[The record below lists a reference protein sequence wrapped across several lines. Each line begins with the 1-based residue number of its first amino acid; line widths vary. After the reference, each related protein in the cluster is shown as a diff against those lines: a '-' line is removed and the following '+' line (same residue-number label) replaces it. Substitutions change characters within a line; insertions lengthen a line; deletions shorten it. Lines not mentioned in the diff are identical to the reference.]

1 MEIKKSLNINRTPQA
16 VENNSLICA
25 KNIKISTDGQYI
37 TNEEG
42 IKVIYDTNDSTTK
55 VVGVIP
61 CNKELV
67 IFTCV
72 TANYNTSKIFR
83 INEDGTNLREVPN
96 GWRWSGGVIKG
107 DYTYNVNNELIVA
120 IAESGV
126 DGKDIP
132 LKTINLDTSKS
143 TDKDHFY
150 NSSPNV
156 PIGNLAFKGYSLGS
170 GIPQGTYQFFIR
182 YIIDNNTKTKWFPC
196 SIPILATSLSS
207 TPVIES
213 YYKKDN
219 VTGGDLVRMI
229 INNDGLCG
237 YNLDLTLSV
246 EGNEIYEECELAY
259 TLQHENG
266 VYGRVWRTYKLK
278 PYVDDGDINI
288 PLVFDKI
295 STIEIGI
302 DELTE
307 GAFNI
312 YNVKNICNYN
322 NRLYISNYKESTP
335 STELAELASQI
346 VVKCGWDSFI
356 KDINETDESL
366 LWSDSKL
373 RMEKK
378 SLIPNQVYSFFI
390 HYVYPDGSYTNGYRI
405 NNNNNV
411 RYYVG
416 DLGFLVTNPLN
427 SIDQVEL
434 PEYIT
439 KLKKHFGNYPI
450 YTILNNATSTGNQEY
465 KFGYYKNT
473 NGDVFFRAPDY
484 RNCDRRFFPK
494 FSNITVPKGYS
505 GYFISYE
512 EVEDIVRL
520 TGMNGI
526 DSDYYDTPGVD
537 WDQRYVRLN
546 STENIVLG
554 KEYTGL
560 LYVPYKVVGINGLR
574 KNTYIGPAITAIN
587 ALESKAVAAD
597 NIINDNQGREAYFKF
612 DLNDLVPCQ
621 FNASATDFSDGN
633 QIASIIAIDTS
644 IYSNKT
650 KKLISLGQIKY
661 CDPNSQTINQTYGYD
676 DYKYNLDGYL
686 AVDNILVYDK
696 RGVIIADDG
705 TTTTVGGNALM
716 KAVMNYPILKFSKY
730 FLDAYS
736 IKNAPKVIIG
746 TSTGSQKTNKVVRPA
761 DSTDL
766 FTYKKELIPE
776 PVKSY
781 YKFDPLTKYVTSF
794 NRTIRRS
801 DVIRSE
807 SFDNSWK
814 NFRPDAYKVITENKG
829 NITNIVGV
837 GLYLLVHTEHSLF
850 MFNRD
855 ASLKTDNKDVQLFI
869 PDAFDTEYQEVFT
882 SNKGYG
888 GLQDGDA
895 YAVNEF
901 GYFFY
906 DGDGKAIYNFDNGQL
921 KLMSIGISE
930 FIHNFDI
937 HKATFALNRDNNR
950 LVICFRLKDYKYVTI
965 SYSFLINDW
974 SSLHDYHF
982 EKAYN
987 TKNKTFYLLKRITDN
1002 EISYRKL
1009 YTYDDSTICKFGD
1022 LQFEDSSIFPVY
1034 QSDQGDI
1041 AYSYIDVICN
1051 QAYER
1056 IKSLEFLSYL
1066 TSEIL
1071 GYGSVMNQ
1079 AEAYVN
1085 RRYSGYQLILYSD
1098 CTNSGLLDID
1108 CGNAPNKFDN
1118 YKYPFFDKGRWN
1130 LNYFRNYVERA
1141 PADDRSLIYGKYIV
1155 ARFIFNNS
1163 VGKRIK
1169 FENVEFSIN
1178 PY

>member
-182 YIIDNNTKTKWFPC
+182 YSIDNSTKTKWFPC
-196 SIPILATSLSS
+196 SIPIIAVGITQS
-207 TPVIES
+207 TIIES

-219 VTGGDLVRMI
+219 VTGGDLVRTYV
-229 INNDGLCG
+229 NNDSLCN
-237 YNLDLTLSV
+237 YNFNLELNI
-246 EGNEIYEECELAY
+246 EGNDVYKECELAY
-259 TLQHENG
+259 TIQHDNG
-266 VYGRVWRTYKLK
+266 VFGRKWRTIKLE
-278 PYVDDGDINI
+278 PNTSTGNSRI
-288 PLVFDKI
+288 LTFDKA
-295 STIEIGI
+295 STIEVGV
-302 DELTE
+302 DELTDN
-307 GAFNI
+307 AFNL
-312 YNVKNICNYN
+312 YNVKNVCNYN
-322 NRLYISNYKESTP
+322 NRLYISNYKENEPKSN
-335 STELAELASQI
+335 LAELAAQI
-346 VVKCGWDSFI
+346 EVSYDWKWAGDGPNEKAEDVIMTDI
-356 KDINETDESL
+356 KSRL
-366 LWSDSKL
+366 QSKT
-373 RMEKK
+373 
-378 SLIPNQVYSFFI
+378 LIPNQVYNFFI
-390 HYVYPDGSYTNGYRI
+390 HYVYPDGSYTNGYKI
-405 NNNNNV
+405 SYNDNV
-411 RYYVG
+411 RFYIG
-416 DLGFLVTNPLN
+416 DLGFLVYNNLS
-427 SIDQVEL
+427 SITGVEL
-434 PEYIT
+434 PEYLR
-439 KLKKHFGNYPI
+439 KLKANFDNYPI
-450 YTILNNATSTGNQEY
+450 FALVNNATSN
-465 KFGYYKNT
+465 KFGYYRNSD
-473 NGDVFFRAPDY
+473 GEVFHRAPDFRDATKIFY
-484 RNCDRRFFPK
+484 PK
-494 FSNITVPKGYS
+494 FTNITVPAGYS

-512 EVEDIVRL
+512 EVEDIVKL

-526 DSDYYDTPGVD
+526 DSRYYDTPGVD
-537 WDQRYVRLN
+537 WDQSYLRLN
-546 STENIVLG
+546 STENVVLG
-554 KEYTGL
+554 KDYSGL
-560 LYVPYKVVGINGLR
+560 LYYPYKVVDINGIR
-574 KNTYIGPAITAIN
+574 KNSYIGDKVVGVE
-587 ALESKAVAAD
+587 ALESKAIAAD
-597 NIINDNQGREAYFKF
+597 NIINDNQGREAFF
-612 DLNDLVPCQ
+612 SFELTNLVPPQ
-621 FNASATDFSDGN
+621 FNNSSTDFSDGN
-633 QIASIIAIDTS
+633 QVGAIIAIDLN
-644 IYSNKT
+644 IYSNKN

-661 CDPNSQTINQTYGYD
+661 SDPNSESINQTYGYD
-676 DYKYNLDGYL
+676 NYIYNLEGYL
-686 AVDNILVYDK
+686 AVDNLLVYNK
-696 RGVIIADDG
+696 NGVIIGDDG
-705 TTTTVGGNALM
+705 ITTDIAGKAII
-716 KAVMNYPILKFSKY
+716 KAVNNYRILKYSKY

-736 IKNAPKVIIG
+736 INNAPKVIIG

-987 TKNKTFYLLKRITDN
+987 TKNKTFYLLKRITNN

-1041 AYSYIDVICN
+1041 AYSYVDVICN

-1141 PADDRSLIYGKYIV
+1141 PADDKSLIYGKYIV

-1169 FENVEFSIN
+1169 FENIEFSIN